1 MQGPF
6 VMKIGGS
13 LIDQV
18 PGISRALLS
27 SPGPA
32 LIIPGGGPFA
42 NLVRTLNVPDEES
55 HWMAVL
61 GMEQYGWYISSFGI
75 STSPVLQ
82 VPGRPTVLLPYALLQ
97 NEDPLPHRW
106 DITSDTIAA
115 WVAYR
120 LRLDLVVLKSVDGIM
135 KGNSPIQQVTTPM
148 SCEEVDLGFI
158 RFVLDH
164 GVRTLIMNGRT
175 IERVQALLR
184 GELVEGTRI
193 GTTF

>member
-18 PGISRALLS
+18 PGITRALLS
-27 SPGPA
+27 SPGPV

-42 NLVRTLNVPDEES
+42 NLVRTLHAPDNES

-61 GMEQYGWYISSFGI
+61 GMEQYGWYIASFGI

-82 VPGRPTVLLPYALLQ
+82 VPGCPTVLLPYALMQ
-97 NEDPLPHRW
+97 NEDPLPHHW

-120 LRLDLVVLKSVDGIM
+120 LGLDLVVLKSVDGIM
-135 KGNSPIQQVTTPM
+135 KGGTPLQQVTAPLT
-148 SCEEVDLGFI
+148 CEEVDPGFI

-164 GVRTLIMNGRT
+164 GVRTRIMNGRT

-184 GELVEGTRI
+184 GEQVQGTRI

>member
-18 PGISRALLS
+18 PGIARALLS
-27 SPGPA
+27 SPCPV

-42 NLVRTLNVPDEES
+42 NLVRTLHAPDNES

-61 GMEQYGWYISSFGI
+61 GMEQYGWYIASFGI
-75 STSPVLQ
+75 SSSPDLQ
-82 VPGRPTVLLPYALLQ
+82 VPERPTVLLPYALMQ
-97 NEDPLPHRW
+97 KEDPLPHHW

-120 LRLDLVVLKSVDGIM
+120 LGLDLVILKSVDGIM
-135 KGNSPIQQVTTPM
+135 NGGYTPGTDHYTHDM
-148 SCEEVDLGFI
+148 RRSGPGFHP
-158 RFVLDH
+158 VCP
-164 GVRTLIMNGRT
+164 
-175 IERVQALLR
+175 
-184 GELVEGTRI
+184 
-193 GTTF
+193 

>member
-13 LIDQV
+13 LIKEV
-18 PGISRALLS
+18 PGIARALLAS
-27 SPGPA
+27 RCPA

-42 NLVRTLNVPDEES
+42 NLVRTFHAPDNES

-61 GMEQYGWYISSFGI
+61 GMEQYGWYIASHGI
-75 STSPVLQ
+75 STCQDLQ
-82 VPGRPTVLLPYALLQ
+82 VPVRPTILLPYTLMQ
-97 NEDPLPHRW
+97 KEDPLPHSW
-106 DITSDTIAA
+106 DVTSDTIAA

-120 LRLDLVVLKSVDGIM
+120 LGFDLVIMKSVDGIM
-135 KGNSPIQQVTTPM
+135 DGGAPLEQVNTPLV
-148 SCEEVDLGFI
+148 CEEVDPGFI

-164 GVRTLIMNGRT
+164 RVRTLLMNGGKS
-175 IERVQALLR
+175 ERFQALLR
-184 GELVEGTRI
+184 GAVVEGTRI

>member
-13 LIDQV
+13 LINEV
-18 PGISRALLS
+18 PVITSELLA
-27 SPGPA
+27 SPVAA

-42 NLVRTLNVPDEES
+42 NLVRSLHVPDNES

-75 STSPVLQ
+75 RTSPELR
-82 VPGRPTVLLPYALLQ
+82 VPEHPAVFLPYSLMRDM
-97 NEDPLPHRW
+97 DPLPHKW

-120 LRLDLVVLKSVDGIM
+120 LGLDLIVLKSVDGIM
-135 KGNSPIQQVTTPM
+135 KGDTLQEQVTTPVA
-148 SCEEVDLGFI
+148 CDEVDPGFV
-158 RFVLDH
+158 RFVLQH
-164 GVRTLIMNGRT
+164 GVRTLIINGKKKET
-175 IERVQALLR
+175 FQAFLR
-184 GELVEGTRI
+184 GEQVEGTRI

>member
-1 MQGPF
+1 MLGPC

-18 PGISRALLS
+18 PGITRALLS
-27 SPGPA
+27 SPSPV
-32 LIIPGGGPFA
+32 LIIPGGGPFT
-42 NLVRTLNVPDEES
+42 NLVRTLHAPENES

-61 GMEQYGWYISSFGI
+61 GMEQYGWYIASFGI
-75 STSPVLQ
+75 GTSPGLQ
-82 VPGRPTVLLPYALLQ
+82 VPGHPTVLLPYALMQ
-97 NEDPLPHRW
+97 KEDPLPHNW

-115 WVAYR
+115 WAAYR
-120 LRLDLVVLKSVDGIM
+120 LGLDLVVLKSVDGIM
-135 KGNSPIQQVTTPM
+135 KGNIPMKQVTTPM
-148 SCEEVDLGFI
+148 TCGELDPGFI

-164 GVRTLIMNGRT
+164 GVKTLIINGRR

-184 GELVEGTRI
+184 GEQVEGTRI

>member
-6 VMKIGGS
+6 VLKIGGS

-18 PGISRALLS
+18 PGIARALLS
-27 SPGPA
+27 STCPT
-32 LIIPGGGPFA
+32 LIIPGGGPFTD
-42 NLVRTLNVPDEES
+42 LVRTLHTADNES

-61 GMEQYGWYISSFGI
+61 GMEQYGWYIASFGI
-75 STSPVLQ
+75 SYCHDLQ
-82 VPGRPTVLLPYALLQ
+82 VPEHPTVLLPYALMQ
-97 NEDPLPHRW
+97 KEDPLPHNW

-115 WVAYR
+115 WAAYR
-120 LRLDLVVLKSVDGIM
+120 LGLDLVILKSVDGIM
-135 KGNSPIQQVTTPM
+135 NGGIMIEQINAPIP
-148 SCEEVDLGFI
+148 CEEVDPGFI

-175 IERVQALLR
+175 IERVSGLLR
-184 GELVEGTRI
+184 GEQVEGTRI

>member
-1 MQGPF
+1 MKGPC

-18 PGISRALLS
+18 PGITRALLS
-27 SPGPA
+27 SPCPV
-32 LIIPGGGPFA
+32 LIIPGGGPFT
-42 NLVRTLNVPDEES
+42 NLVRTLHAPDNES

-61 GMEQYGWYISSFGI
+61 GMEQFGWYIASFGI
-75 STSPVLQ
+75 STSPGLQ
-82 VPGRPTVLLPYALLQ
+82 VPGHPTVLLPYALMKK
-97 NEDPLPHRW
+97 EDPLPHNW

-120 LRLDLVVLKSVDGIM
+120 LGLDLVVLKSVDGIM
-135 KGNSPIQQVTTPM
+135 KGGEHMEQVTMPM
-148 SCEEVDLGFI
+148 TSGELDPGFI

-164 GVRTLIMNGRT
+164 GVRTLIINGRRT
-175 IERVQALLR
+175 ERVQALLR
-184 GELVEGTRI
+184 GERVEGTRI

>member
-1 MQGPF
+1 MKGPC

-18 PGISRALLS
+18 PGITRALLS
-27 SPGPA
+27 SPCPV
-32 LIIPGGGPFA
+32 LIIPGGGPFT
-42 NLVRTLNVPDEES
+42 NLVRTLHAPDNES

-61 GMEQYGWYISSFGI
+61 GMEQYGWYIASFGI
-75 STSPVLQ
+75 STSSGLQ
-82 VPGRPTVLLPYALLQ
+82 VPGHPTVLLPYALMKK
-97 NEDPLPHRW
+97 EDPLPHNW

-120 LRLDLVVLKSVDGIM
+120 LGLDLVVLKSVDGIM
-135 KGNSPIQQVTTPM
+135 KGGEHMEQVTMPM
-148 SCEEVDLGFI
+148 TSGELDPGFI

-164 GVRTLIMNGRT
+164 GVRTLIINGRRT
-175 IERVQALLR
+175 ERVQALLR
-184 GELVEGTRI
+184 GERVEGTRI

>member
-18 PGISRALLS
+18 PEIARALIS
-27 SPGPA
+27 STYPA
-32 LIIPGGGPFA
+32 LIIPGGGPFTD
-42 NLVRTLNVPDEES
+42 LVRTLHAADNES

-61 GMEQYGWYISSFGI
+61 GMEQYGWYIASFGI
-75 STSPVLQ
+75 SSCYDLQ
-82 VPGRPTVLLPYALLQ
+82 VPEHPTVLLPYALLQ
-97 NEDPLPHRW
+97 KEDPLPHNW

-115 WVAYR
+115 WVAHC
-120 LRLDLVVLKSVDGIM
+120 LGLDLVILKSVDGIM
-135 KGNSPIQQVTTPM
+135 NGGRRIEQITTPM
-148 SCEEVDLGFI
+148 ICEEVDPGFI
-158 RFVLDH
+158 QFVLDH
-164 GVRTLIMNGRT
+164 GVRTLIINGRT
-175 IERVQALLR
+175 IERVQGVLR